1 MEIIPVLDLKGGQAV
16 HAVRGDRAHYQPV
29 DGVLGRGEDVLA
41 LALAFRDRLGCQ
53 TIYVADLDAIS
64 GGPGHRELLQALAAT
79 GLALWVDAGV
89 ATCEQARA
97 LASLGVS
104 KIIIGSETLPARE
117 QLGRL
122 AAALPPA
129 NLLLSLDWRDGLLQA
144 PPDVRQAAE
153 LLATA
158 VHHQFAGAIVLDL
171 ARVGTATG
179 PPLEKAIPL
188 KRAYPQ
194 LPIYVGGGVRHRAD
208 LAAAAA
214 AGVAG
219 VLVATA
225 VHRGILT
232 AADLHHNQH
241 LSNPL

>member
-16 HAVRGDRAHYQPV
+16 HAMRGERAHYQPV
-29 DGVLGRGEDVLA
+29 NGVLGRGEDVLA

-53 TIYVADLDAIS
+53 TIYLADLDAIS
-64 GGPGHRELLQALAAT
+64 GGSGHKALLVQLVTA
-79 GLALWVDAGV
+79 GLKLWVDAGV
-89 ATCEQARA
+89 TTVEQALD
-97 LASLGVS
+97 LADLGLD
-104 KIIIGSETLPARE
+104 KIIIGSETLPA
-117 QLGRL
+117 LGRL
-122 AAALPPA
+122 ATLAAAVPPA
-129 NLLLSLDWRDGLLQA
+129 KLLLSVDLIGGVLQA
-144 PPDVRQAAE
+144 PPDVREAAD

-171 ARVGTATG
+171 ARVGAATG
-179 PPLEKAIPL
+179 PPLETAIAFQ
-188 KRAYPQ
+188 RTYPQ

-208 LAAAAA
+208 LVAAAA
-214 AGVAG
+214 AGLAG

-232 AADLHHNQH
+232 AADLHHSQH